1 MSEGGHNVFYLF
13 WIKQKRQN
21 KEVIAIKEKVT
32 GKERIL

>member
-1 MSEGGHNVFYLF
+1 MSEGAHNVFYLF

-21 KEVIAIKEKVT
+21 KEVIASKEKVT